1 MKIGIDA
8 HGVGGHSLGPGNE
21 TYFQNLI
28 GALLDID
35 PENEYHVFVNHPEA
49 MEETVAGHKNVRLA
63 PLWPHSQWIQRPV
76 SVPLYAQ
83 RHNLDLVH
91 VPFIR
96 PPLLR
101 ARSVLTVH
109 DVNFEIYPQ
118 DFTLPARW
126 RLKAFVGSSI
136 RKADAIFTVSEFG
149 RQQIHSVYGV
159 PLDKITVTYNAADH
173 LRFDAPQPADRTPEQ
188 LGLPPRYLFFVG
200 AIQPKKNL
208 ARLVR
213 AFDKLVSTGDVP
225 HYLLIAGKWGWGN
238 DDLTAALNDITH
250 RDRVRLMGYLSKGEL
265 AETMRRA
272 EAFTFPSLY
281 ECFGIPP
288 MEAQLAGIPAIVSDT
303 TCFPEIYQDS
313 VLYCD
318 PENTDSIE
326 HALRALV
333 LDSNLRNQLT
343 VKGAERASKFTWRRT
358 ATVALR
364 AYHNVCGMPE
374 AIAGEKLS
382 CPTLKQPSITRGCI
396 CTADPNER

>member
-35 PENEYHVFVNHPEA
+35 TENEYHIFVNHPEA
-49 MEETVAGHKNVRLA
+49 MQETIAGHANARLA
-63 PLWPHSQWIQRPV
+63 SLWPHSQWIQRPV
-76 SVPLYAQ
+76 SVPMYAE
-83 RHNLDLVH
+83 RHGLDLVH

-96 PPLLR
+96 PPFLR
-101 ARSVLTVH
+101 AKSVLTVH

-136 RKADAIFTVSEFG
+136 RKADAIFTVSEYG
-149 RQQIHSVYGV
+149 RQQIHTVYGV
-159 PLDKITVTYNAADH
+159 PLEKISVTYNAADH
-173 LRFDAPQPADRTPEQ
+173 LRFDGHKPTDRTPEQ
-188 LGLPPRYLFFVG
+188 LDLPSRYLFFVG

-213 AFDKLVSTGDVP
+213 AFDNLVATTDIP
-225 HYLLIAGKWGWGN
+225 HHLLIAGKWGWGN
-238 DDLTAALNDITH
+238 DDLTAALNEIRR

-265 AETMRRA
+265 VETMRRA

-288 MEAQLAGIPAIVSDT
+288 MEAQLAGIPALVSDT

-318 PENTDSIE
+318 PENIGSIESALRTLVTDSE
-326 HALRALV
+326 LRQ
-333 LDSNLRNQLT
+333 RLT
-343 VKGAERASKFTWRRT
+343 VKGASRARNFTWRRT
-358 ATVALR
+358 ASVALR
-364 AYHNVCGMPE
+364 AYRNVHGQDE
-374 AIAGEKLS
+374 VIAKESVS
-382 CPTLKQPSITRGCI
+382 CPI
-396 CTADPNER
+396 

>member
-35 PENEYHVFVNHPEA
+35 SQNEYHIFVNHPES
-49 MEETVAGHKNVRLA
+49 MENTVAGHSNARLA

-76 SVPLYAQ
+76 SVPLYAT

-96 PPLLR
+96 PPFMR
-101 ARSVLTVH
+101 AKTVLTVH

-118 DFTLPARW
+118 DFTLPVRW
-126 RLKAFVGSSI
+126 RLKTFVGSSI
-136 RKADAIFTVSEFG
+136 RKADVIFTVSEFG

-159 PLDKITVTYNAADH
+159 PLEKIIVTYNAADH
-173 LRFDAPQPADRTPEQ
+173 LRFDGSKPTDRTAQ
-188 LGLPPRYLFFVG
+188 HLALPQRFLFFVG

-213 AFDKLVSTGDVP
+213 AFDRLISKSDIP
-225 HYLLIAGKWGWGN
+225 HHLLIAGKWGWGN
-238 DDLTAALNDITH
+238 DDLSAALDQVIH
-250 RDRVRLMGYLSKGEL
+250 RDRVRLLGYLTPGEL
-265 AETMRRA
+265 VTTMRLA
-272 EAFTFPSLY
+272 DAFTFPSLY

-288 MEAQLAGIPAIVSDT
+288 MEAQLAGIPALVSDT
-303 TCFPEIYQDS
+303 TCFPEIYRDS

-318 PENTDSIE
+318 PENVDSIE
-326 HALRALV
+326 AALRTLV
-333 LDSNLRNQLT
+333 SNPTLREELA
-343 VKGAERASKFTWRRT
+343 VKGLAQARKFTWKRS
-358 ATVALR
+358 AAVALN
-364 AYHNVCGMPE
+364 AYKDVYSSRRVPIEGR
-374 AIAGEKLS
+374 LS
-382 CPTLKQPSITRGCI
+382 CE
-396 CTADPNER
+396 N